1 MRRLVLAEDAAQ
13 GGLKSWSELL
23 ELDGVNKRVDGG
35 VCVAK
40 PEHKTGPARGEGK
53 LRGKK
58 IIRKCYDCAVPS
70 SVTGLP
76 TSVFSSYCIS

>member
-40 PEHKTGPARGEGK
+40 PEHKTSPARGEGK

-58 IIRKCYDCAVPS
+58 FIRL
-70 SVTGLP
+70 G
-76 TSVFSSYCIS
+76 

>member
-1 MRRLVLAEDAAQ
+1 MKRLVLAEDAAQ

-40 PEHKTGPARGEGK
+40 PEHKTGPAGGEGK
-53 LRGKK
+53 LRRNKF
-58 IIRKCYDCAVPS
+58 IRLSCAKLYES
-70 SVTGLP
+70 FTYI
-76 TSVFSSYCIS
+76 SVF